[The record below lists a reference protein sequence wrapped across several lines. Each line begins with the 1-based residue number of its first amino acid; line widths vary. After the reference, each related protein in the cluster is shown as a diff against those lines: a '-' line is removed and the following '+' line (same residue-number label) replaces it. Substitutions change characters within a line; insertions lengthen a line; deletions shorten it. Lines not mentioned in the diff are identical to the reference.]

1 MEQHPI
7 LLFTIFAIFASFP
20 GRYCECLRP
29 RSGSRNGL
37 SHNTCGRKTFRL
49 LVRVGLKDSF
59 RQ

>member
-1 MEQHPI
+1 MERHPI
-7 LLFTIFAIFASFP
+7 FLFTIFAIFASFF

-29 RSGSRNGL
+29 PPWECNGL
-37 SHNTCGRKTFRL
+37 SHNRYGRKTFRL

>member
-7 LLFTIFAIFASFP
+7 LLFTILPFSLASLAAIV
-20 GRYCECLRP
+20 ECLRP
-29 RSGSRNGL
+29 RRGSRNGL
-37 SHNTCGRKTFRL
+37 SHNTYGRKTFRL